1 MQSISIILFAAAAL
15 NAQYTG
21 FNLDNIDKSADPCTN
36 FFQYACGTWVKNN
49 PIPADRSRW
58 SRFEELNER
67 NQILL
72 RDILQTSAAKQGG
85 SPIDQQ
91 IGNYY
96 GACMDENAIE
106 QKGVSPLK
114 PELDR
119 IAAMKDKSD
128 LAEIVARSHEV
139 GLTSLFNFYGRAD
152 YKNSKLIIAWL
163 DQGGLSLPDRDY
175 YFRTDPKS
183 VEIREKYVA
192 HLGKMFGLLGT
203 TPRKQQR
210 LQRP

>member
-1 MQSISIILFAAAAL
+1 MYEFLSICVR
-15 NAQYTG
+15 YM
-21 FNLDNIDKSADPCTN
+21 
-36 FFQYACGTWVKNN
+36 VKNN

-91 IGNYY
+91 IGDYY
-96 GACMDENAIE
+96 GACMDEKAIE
-106 QKGVSPLK
+106 QKGISPLK

-128 LAEIVARSHEV
+128 TGGSRRTVAC
-139 GLTSLFNFYGRAD
+139 GRAD
-152 YKNSKLIIAWL
+152 ESVQLLWAS
-163 DQGGLSLPDRDY
+163 GL
-175 YFRTDPKS
+175 
-183 VEIREKYVA
+183 
-192 HLGKMFGLLGT
+192 
-203 TPRKQQR
+203 
-210 LQRP
+210 

>member
-1 MQSISIILFAAAAL
+1 MRHITVILFAAVGL
-15 NAQYTG
+15 HAQYSG
-21 FNLDNIDKSADPCTN
+21 FSPANLDKSADPCTN

-96 GACMDENAIE
+96 GACMDEKAIE
-106 QKGVSPLK
+106 QKG
-114 PELDR
+114 
-119 IAAMKDKSD
+119 I
-128 LAEIVARSHEV
+128 
-139 GLTSLFNFYGRAD
+139 
-152 YKNSKLIIAWL
+152 
-163 DQGGLSLPDRDY
+163 
-175 YFRTDPKS
+175 
-183 VEIREKYVA
+183 
-192 HLGKMFGLLGT
+192 
-203 TPRKQQR
+203 
-210 LQRP
+210 